1 VVLLIFVVVLL
12 LLLLLL
18 VVAIGI
24 LKLAKTS
31 EVIEEFKRLKT
42 EYHHM
47 RAEFRDDRTG
57 AG

>member
-1 VVLLIFVVVLL
+1 VVLLIFVL

-24 LKLAKTS
+24 LKLAKAS

-42 EYHHM
+42 EYHRM